1 MPKKIFQLLF
11 GLLFLNSTA
20 FAQFVGFEEGIPQ
33 NFESSKKKELALS
46 TSFYKEG
53 SKSLEWKFAPNSVL
67 NVPSES
73 AFTLKDDNGIYLW
86 IFSS

>member
-11 GLLFLNSTA
+11 GLLFLSSTA

-53 SKSLEWKFAPNSVL
+53 SKSSTLLTDKFLITSDSDSILPDG
-67 NVPSES
+67 VP
-73 AFTLKDDNGIYLW
+73 AG
-86 IFSS
+86 